1 VKTLLGGLIKL
12 IVALCLAAFLY
23 KGCQKLGRENQPPF
37 VDPPSLDSWDPTDR
51 YEAAHQIYK
60 KYGGK
65 EE

>member
-1 VKTLLGGLIKL
+1 VKTLLAGLIKL
-12 IVALCLAAFLY
+12 ILALCLAALLY
-23 KGCQKLGRENQPPF
+23 KGGQKLCRENKAPF
-37 VDPPSLDSWDPTDR
+37 VDPPSLDTWDPTDR